1 MGLTRPVVALMLEIA
16 GGFLIV
22 FGIAMLALWAGVFA
36 LGLLLILFGLAL
48 ERFEP

>member
-1 MGLTRPVVALMLEIA
+1 MGLTRPVVALMLEI
-16 GGFLIV
+16 GGGALVV
-22 FGIAMLALWAGVFA
+22 FGIAMLALWAGLLV